1 MITDMFSDKDSQ
13 VIVEYVRTLLN
24 NLDYDPIFADGA
36 IITDYGLAK
45 IEYHELLRNNG
56 YIH

>member
-1 MITDMFSDKDSQ
+1 MITEMFADKDSQ
-13 VIVEYVRTLLN
+13 VFYEYVTRLLRS
-24 NLDYDPIFADGA
+24 LDYDPMFADGE